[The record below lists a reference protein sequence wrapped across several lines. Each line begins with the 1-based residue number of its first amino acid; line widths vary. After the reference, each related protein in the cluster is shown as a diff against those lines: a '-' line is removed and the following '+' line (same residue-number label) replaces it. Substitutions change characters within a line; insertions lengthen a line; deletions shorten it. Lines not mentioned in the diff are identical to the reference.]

1 MFIYSLK
8 YQNKESGKIL
18 KNEAAEPYLE
28 PCQISMMERFREN
41 TTAKSL
47 IIDVWYDCKYTPEV
61 VQDSKINLNWMN
73 IKMLEKNVHFFNVD
87 LAEDISTQG
96 YPKISEAAVRT
107 CTTT

>member
-1 MFIYSLK
+1 MLIYSLK

-47 IIDVWYDCKYTPEV
+47 IIDV
-61 VQDSKINLNWMN
+61 
-73 IKMLEKNVHFFNVD
+73 
-87 LAEDISTQG
+87 
-96 YPKISEAAVRT
+96 
-107 CTTT
+107 